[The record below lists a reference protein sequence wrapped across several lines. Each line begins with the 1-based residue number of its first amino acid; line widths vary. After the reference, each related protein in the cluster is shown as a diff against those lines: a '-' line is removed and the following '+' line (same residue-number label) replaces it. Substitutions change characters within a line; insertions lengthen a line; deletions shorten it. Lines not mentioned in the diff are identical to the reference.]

1 MTSRGG
7 LLSSPLCLQDPS
19 LPPSPFPTY
28 MPSLMQ
34 VQASALP
41 SLSVASGELGVSS
54 PDGNRSTVSVTSVG
68 QRHSDSNSSSGR
80 SLGLEVLAGVLKSSG
95 ITKESLRVGG
105 TSGAETNPL
114 TSSSAGY
121 IPSSSSSTTHS
132 PSSQLMFPVAS
143 TQQTLLPEVSTPLP
157 TSSYPRSHSLM
168 VSTGSLLTRPTPTPQ
183 LRSVSFEKAG
193 TPPLLPSALI
203 AFSEIVVPV
212 SSKPI
217 LHATRLSVPDPP
229 PTQFNSR
236 FSSDISSQLPSLPKT
251 VVRYADNLSP
261 AVSHLRPHCPARD
274 RLRLWKP
281 TFLRSTNQL
290 NLEITEEDL
299 DRLIMV
305 INTSWQ
311 PATRETYGAGLL
323 VFHVFC
329 DLRLI
334 PEDQRCPADPLLM
347 LTFISACAGSYSGKT
362 LGNYFYA
369 VQAWHT
375 LHGAP
380 WRMNATEMKAALDGA
395 AILAPPSSKRPKRS
409 PLMIVTINSLAP
421 KFDTSKPLDAS
432 VFSCLTTTFFAVA
445 RLGEFTVP
453 TLKAFVPSQ
462 HVKPSDVRQVQDRHG
477 LPVTVFGLPHTKTAK
492 DGEDVFWSA
501 QEGAADPFAA
511 LANHLAVNNPPARPT
526 FIRLAAP

>member
-1 MTSRGG
+1 M
-7 LLSSPLCLQDPS
+7 
-19 LPPSPFPTY
+19 
-28 MPSLMQ
+28 
-34 VQASALP
+34 
-41 SLSVASGELGVSS
+41 
-54 PDGNRSTVSVTSVG
+54 
-68 QRHSDSNSSSGR
+68 
-80 SLGLEVLAGVLKSSG
+80 
-95 ITKESLRVGG
+95 
-105 TSGAETNPL
+105 
-114 TSSSAGY
+114 
-121 IPSSSSSTTHS
+121 
-132 PSSQLMFPVAS
+132 
-143 TQQTLLPEVSTPLP
+143 
-157 TSSYPRSHSLM
+157 
-168 VSTGSLLTRPTPTPQ
+168 
-183 LRSVSFEKAG
+183 
-193 TPPLLPSALI
+193 
-203 AFSEIVVPV
+203 VPV

-261 AVSHLRPHCPARD
+261 TVSHLRPHCPARD

-453 TLKAFVPSQ
+453 TLKVFVPSQ

-511 LANHLAVNNPPARPT
+511 LANHLAVNNPPQDQHLFAWRHPNGLRPLT
-526 FIRLAAP
+526 RNEFLKRINLAATQLDIDSIKGHGIRIGATLEYLLRGIPFDVVKSIGRWSSDSFLLYLRQHAVIIAPYIQGTPVMDAFTRYTMPPPR